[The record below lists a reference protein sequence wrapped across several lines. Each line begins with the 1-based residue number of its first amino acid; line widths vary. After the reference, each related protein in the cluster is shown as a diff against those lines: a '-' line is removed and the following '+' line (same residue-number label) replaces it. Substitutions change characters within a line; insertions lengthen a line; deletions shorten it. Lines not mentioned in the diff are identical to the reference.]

1 MFKCRLLAPTL
12 NYQNQRVVIQAEVI
26 EGNFRQFY
34 DNNDTDALYSV
45 DVKRWRNR
53 RSMDANSYFHVL
65 ISKIAEAANI
75 EVSKAEVKNRMLS
88 LYGQLEIIDNK
99 PVYLIVPEDVPV
111 EQWEE
116 LHLRPT
122 SQTKELN
129 GVTYRVYMQI
139 RGSHTYDSK
148 EMSTLINGTIQE
160 AKDAGLSEA
169 EIMSTKDK
177 EMLEQKYGVKINE
190 SL

>member
-26 EGNFRQFY
+26 EGNFREFY
-34 DNNDTDALYSV
+34 DNNPTDALYSV

-53 RSMDANSYFHVL
+53 RSGDANAYFHVL
-65 ISKIAEAANI
+65 VGKIADAANI

-88 LYGQLEIIDNK
+88 LYGQPEIIDNK
-99 PVYLIVPEDVPV
+99 PVYLIVPEDIPV

-116 LHLRPT
+116 LHLRAT

-148 EMSTLINGTIQE
+148 EMSTLINGTVSE
-160 AKDAGLSEA
+160 AKEAGLSEA

-177 EMLEQKYGVKINE
+177 EMLEQKYGVVIDE
-190 SL
+190 TI

>member
-53 RSMDANSYFHVL
+53 RSGDANAYFHVL
-65 ISKIAEAANI
+65 VGKIADTMGM
-75 EVSKAEVKNRMLS
+75 SKAEAKNRMLAQ
-88 LYGQLEIIDNK
+88 YGQIAIEDKK
-99 PVYLIVPEDVPV
+99 PVYLIVPDNIPV

-116 LHLRPT
+116 LHLRST
-122 SQTKELN
+122 SQTKELA
-129 GVTYRVYMQI
+129 GVTYRVYMQV

-160 AKDAGLSEA
+160 ALDAGLSEA

>member
-1 MFKCRLLAPTL
+1 MFKCKLLAPTL

-53 RSMDANSYFHVL
+53 RSGDANAYFHVL
-65 ISKIAEAANI
+65 VGKIADTMGM
-75 EVSKAEVKNRMLS
+75 SKAEAKNRMLAQ
-88 LYGQLEIIDNK
+88 YGQIAIEDKK
-99 PVYLIVPEDVPV
+99 PVYLIV
-111 EQWEE
+111 
-116 LHLRPT
+116 
-122 SQTKELN
+122 
-129 GVTYRVYMQI
+129 
-139 RGSHTYDSK
+139 
-148 EMSTLINGTIQE
+148 GTVSE
-160 AKDAGLSEA
+160 ARSAGLSEA

-177 EMLEQKYGVKINE
+177 EMLEQKYGVQINE